1 MVRHAKVF
9 RAWARDSSS
18 PWRSRRLACLICSI
32 ALLLQTPPGIFGQ
45 ASPAS
50 QIIFIH
56 AGKLFEAETGRFID
70 HPTVVISGNRV
81 ESVTSGAVQSPSGA
95 RTIDLGDATLFPGFI
110 DVHTHLTISA
120 GGGGY
125 EGLGISTPRAAL
137 IGAKNARLTLLAGFT
152 TVRNVGAEGYA
163 DVALRDAINS
173 GDVIGPRMQVSGP
186 PLGITGG
193 HCDNSLLPPEFHY
206 SAEGVADG
214 PEIVMRRVREVI
226 KYGADVVK
234 FCASGGVFSKGDN
247 PLLEQ
252 YSPAEMQAL
261 ITEAHRLGR
270 KVATHAHS
278 ALSIKDAIRAG
289 VDSIEHG
296 IFLDDEGIR
305 LMKEHHTFLVPTSY
319 PLFWFSEH
327 EQELHLPSWVQ
338 EKAAIIIPAAKKNMT
353 NAFRGGVRVALGT
366 DAGVYPHGLN
376 GGEFWSMVELGMTPV
391 QALQAGT
398 VNAAELMG
406 WSDHIGAIRQG
417 MLADIVAVRGE
428 VKVAIAWAH
437 HDVASCISKG
447 QRRVGLECG
456 CVEPPLY
463 RVWTCIRIPY
473 QIGAVIAQASAAVVL
488 PCEDGK
494 RLAGLQSENPSQL
507 PTGGERLRGTMRL
520 GKFISETPA

>member
-1 MVRHAKVF
+1 LY
-9 RAWARDSSS
+9 
-18 PWRSRRLACLICSI
+18 RLTRLVLICFL
-32 ALLLQTPPGIFGQ
+32 ALLVEIPGALAQ
-45 ASPAS
+45 ASAKE
-50 QIIFIH
+50 QTIVIR
-56 AGKLFEAETGRFID
+56 AGKLFDSQAGRFID
-70 HPTVVISGNRV
+70 HPTVVISGNRI
-81 ESVTSGAVQSPSGA
+81 ESVTSGAAANPSGA
-95 RTIDLGDATLFPGFI
+95 RTIDLGDGTLFPGFI
-110 DVHTHLTISA
+110 DVHTHLTASA

-125 EGLGISTPRAAL
+125 EGLGISVPRAAL
-137 IGAKNARLTLLAGFT
+137 IGARNARVTLLAGFT

-214 PEIVMRRVREVI
+214 PEAVMHRVREVV
-226 KYGADVVK
+226 KYGADVIK

-252 YSPAEMQAL
+252 YSPAEMQVL
-261 ITEAHRLGR
+261 IAEAHRLGR

-278 ALSIKDAIRAG
+278 ALSIKDAVRAG

-305 LMKEHHTFLVPTSY
+305 LMKEHQTFLVPTSY

-327 EQELHLPSWVQ
+327 EKELHVPPWVH
-338 EKAAIIIPAAKKNMT
+338 EKAAIIIPAAKKNMAT
-353 NAFRGGVRVALGT
+353 AFRSGVRVALGT

-406 WSDHIGAIRQG
+406 WSDRIGAIRQG
-417 MLADIVAVRGE
+417 MLADMVAVKGDPLR
-428 VKVAIAWAH
+428 
-437 HDVASCISKG
+437 DVRVLQHVQFVMKDGVVYKDEISGTAS
-447 QRRVGLECG
+447 
-456 CVEPPLY
+456 
-463 RVWTCIRIPY
+463 
-473 QIGAVIAQASAAVVL
+473 SALSEEIKAAETNVV
-488 PCEDGK
+488 
-494 RLAGLQSENPSQL
+494 R
-507 PTGGERLRGTMRL
+507 
-520 GKFISETPA
+520 